1 MEATAHVQI
10 QCEDLGKVL
19 GLDGKVLKT
28 ISTLHPSILQRHYE
42 IMKCWIKN
50 GGASWKKLVE
60 ALRSPLLNQ
69 MEVAKEIGKRHI
81 GTHVVAEEVEVAK
94 EIGKRHIGTHIVAEE
109 DKPLTGNH

>member
-19 GLDGKVLKT
+19 GLDGIVLKK
-28 ISTLHPSILQRHYE
+28 ISLQPSILQRHYE

-60 ALRSPLLNQ
+60 ALRSPILKQ

-81 GTHVVAEEVEVAK
+81 GTYV
-94 EIGKRHIGTHIVAEE
+94 VAEE

>member
-19 GLDGKVLKT
+19 GLDDDKLKE
-28 ISTLHPSILQRHYE
+28 ISRHPSLLQRHYE

-60 ALRSPLLNQ
+60 ALKSPLLKQ

-81 GTHVVAEEVEVAK
+81 GTYVVAEK
-94 EIGKRHIGTHIVAEE
+94 
-109 DKPLTGNH
+109 DKPLTGNR